1 MARIKLVYLG
11 GGSTRAAGTMASFMH
26 NGADFDG
33 SEVVLVDLDP
43 ERLALI
49 CTLARKMA
57 KVRGLD
63 IAVTATTDRVAALE
77 GCDAVLSSFRP
88 GGFAARVQDE
98 RIPVEHGTIGQETQ
112 GAGGFFMALRAI
124 HVLRDVC
131 AEMERVCPDA
141 WIFNYTNPVNIVAE
155 AITHHSPLRIVSLC
169 EGPIYFA
176 NEIAGSA
183 GLDPARLEATM
194 VGLNHACWSVEH
206 SYDGEDPV
214 PLFEEAWERRKDD
227 ASLGSQAR
235 RQLQLA
241 ARMGSIP
248 ADYFMYYYFR
258 DEILAEQRAKETTR
272 AEDILSWAP
281 GYWKHYEE
289 QARRDDP
296 ELDPALSR
304 GGIHELELAID
315 VMDAIFNGKDDVHP
329 VNLPNRGGALPGFP
343 HDLVVEVEGRCH
355 AGGIDVLPAR
365 PLPRHVRGLVEMLGE
380 YQALAAEAA
389 WSGDRRAAVRALYAN
404 PLVLNLDLAE
414 RVYDALAAAHREHL
428 PERLLAAW

>member
-43 ERLALI
+43 ERLELI
-49 CTLARKMA
+49 RTLAEKMA
-57 KVRGLD
+57 RARGLD
-63 IAVTATTDRVAALE
+63 IAVSATTDRAAALD

-98 RIPVEHGTIGQETQ
+98 RIPVQHGTIGQETQ

-124 HVLRDVC
+124 NVLRDVC
-131 AEMERVCPDA
+131 AEMERICPDA

-155 AITHHSPLRIVSLC
+155 AITHHSPLKIVSLC

-183 GLDPARLEATM
+183 GLDPARLKATM
-194 VGLNHACWSVEH
+194 VGLNHGCWSVEAD
-206 SYDGEDPV
+206 YGGEDPI
-214 PLFEEAWERRKDD
+214 PLLEEAWERRRDD
-227 ASLGSQAR
+227 ESLGSQAR

-241 ARMGSIP
+241 ARMGAIP
-248 ADYFMYYYFR
+248 ADYFMYYYFA
-258 DEILAEQRAKETTR
+258 DEILAEQRAKPTTR

-289 QARRDDP
+289 QARTDDP
-296 ELDPALSR
+296 QLDPSLSR

-315 VMDAIFNGKDDVHP
+315 VMDAIFNGKDEVHP
-329 VNLPNRGGALPGFP
+329 VNMPNAGGALPGFP
-343 HDLVVEVEGRCH
+343 DDLVVEVEGRCD
-355 AGGIDVLPAR
+355 ADGIEVLPAR
-365 PLPRHVRGLVEMLGE
+365 SLPRHVRGLVEMLGE

-389 WSGDRRAAVRALYAN
+389 WSGGRREAVRALYAN

-414 RVYDALAAAHREHL
+414 RVYDALADAHRAYL
-428 PERLLAAW
+428 PERLLAA

>member
-43 ERLALI
+43 ERLQLI
-49 CTLARKMA
+49 RTLAEKMA

-63 IAVTATTDRVAALE
+63 ISVTATTDRIAALE

-88 GGFAARVQDE
+88 GGFAARVLDE
-98 RIPVEHGTIGQETQ
+98 RIPLEHGTIGQETQ
-112 GAGGFFMALRAI
+112 GAGGFFMALRAV
-124 HVLRDVC
+124 HVLSDVC
-131 AEMERVCPDA
+131 AEMERVCPNA

-155 AITHHSPLRIVSLC
+155 AVTHHSPIRIVSLC

-176 NEIAGSA
+176 HEIAETA
-183 GLDPARLEATM
+183 GLDPSRLHATM
-194 VGLNHACWSVEH
+194 VGLNHGCWSVEQN
-206 SYDGEDPV
+206 YDGEDPL
-214 PLFEEAWERRKDD
+214 PLLEAAWERRRDD
-227 ASLGSQAR
+227 ASLDPHRR
-235 RQLQLA
+235 RQLELA

-248 ADYFMYYYFR
+248 ADYFVYYYFR
-258 DEILAEQRAKETTR
+258 DEVLAEQRAKPTTR

-281 GYWKHYEE
+281 GYWQHYEE
-289 QARRDDP
+289 QARLDDP
-296 ELDPALSR
+296 QLDPGLSR

-315 VMDAIFNGKDDVHP
+315 VMDAIFNDKGEVHP
-329 VNLPNRGGALPGFP
+329 VNVPNRGEVLPGFP
-343 HDLVVEVEGRCH
+343 DDLVVEVEGRCD
-355 AGGIDVLPAR
+355 AGGIEALPAR

-389 WSGDRRAAVRALYAN
+389 WRGTRLDGIRALCAN
-404 PLVLNLDLAE
+404 PLVLNLEVAE
-414 RVYDALAAAHREHL
+414 RVYDALADAHRAYL
-428 PERLLAAW
+428 PQRLLAA

>member
-57 KVRGLD
+57 KTRGLD

-131 AEMERVCPDA
+131 TEMERVCPDA

-155 AITHHSPLRIVSLC
+155 AITHHSPLKIVSLC

-183 GLDPARLEATM
+183 GLDPARLQATM
-194 VGLNHACWSVEH
+194 VGLNHGCWSVEH
-206 SYDGEDPV
+206 SYDGEDPI
-214 PLFEEAWERRKDD
+214 PLFEQAWERRRHD
-227 ASLGSQAR
+227 ASLEPQAR

-258 DEILAEQRAKETTR
+258 DEILAEQHAKKTTR

-289 QARRDDP
+289 QAQRDDP
-296 ELDPALSR
+296 QLDPALSR

-315 VMDAIFNGKDDVHP
+315 VMDAIFNGKDEVHP
-329 VNLPNRGGALPGFP
+329 VNLPNRGQALPGFP
-343 HDLVVEVEGRCH
+343 DDLVVEVEGRCH

-365 PLPRHVRGLVEMLGE
+365 PLPRHVRGLVEMLAE
-380 YQALAAEAA
+380 YQALAPEAA
-389 WSGDRRAAVRALYAN
+389 WTGDRRAAVRALYAN

-414 RVYDALAAAHREHL
+414 RVYDALAAAHR
-428 PERLLAAW
+428 